1 MFDFVEPRVRRIVAD
16 QLGINAADLTNAVS
30 LTDDLAADS
39 LDLLELTLAL
49 ETELGIA
56 IPESTLET
64 IRTYGDLL
72 CAVEALSGGRR
83 EAETR
88 AARSAP
94 ALVWARVLSPRGEA
108 AGGIHRTGWLTPYTA
123 ETIAEDA
130 LRAGRGARL
139 EVAVAANVTDAGLAQ
154 LQDEFA
160 WLGDRGVQ
168 VSIRRD
174 QHLGPLGQRA
184 ARPHAAA

>member
-1 MFDFVEPRVRRIVAD
+1 MFDIVEPRVRRIVAD
-16 QLGINAADLTNAVS
+16 QLGVNAADLTNAVS

-49 ETELGIA
+49 ETDLGIA

-72 CAVEALSGGRR
+72 DVVQALSGRR
-83 EAETR
+83 DAET
-88 AARSAP
+88 RSAP
-94 ALVWARVLSPRGEA
+94 ALVWARVVSPRGDVT
-108 AGGIHRTGWLTPYTA
+108 GDIHRTGWLTPYTA
-123 ETIAEDA
+123 ETIADDA

-139 EVAVAANVTDAGLAQ
+139 EVAVAAHVSDAGLAQ